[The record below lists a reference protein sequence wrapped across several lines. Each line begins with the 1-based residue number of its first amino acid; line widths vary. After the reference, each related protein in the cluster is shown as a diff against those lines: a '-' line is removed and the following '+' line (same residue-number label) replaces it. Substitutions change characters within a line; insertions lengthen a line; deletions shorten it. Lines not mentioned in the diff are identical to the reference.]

1 MIDDGN
7 ISQGKYV
14 ETVDNTHQ
22 DLKCIFKISCS
33 DNFTRQNITTK
44 YVLFLINQHVFLL
57 LLKQTNLIRLKIL
70 IFKTSNLALV

>member
-22 DLKCIFKISCS
+22 DLKYVFKISCT
-33 DNFTRQNITTK
+33 DNLTRQNITTK
-44 YVLFLINQHVFLL
+44 YVLFLINQH
-57 LLKQTNLIRLKIL
+57 
-70 IFKTSNLALV
+70 IFCYC